1 MSNSEIIAAYFK
13 AIQTGD
19 LAKLGA
25 LVAADVIWHQP
36 GDNQFSGTHTG
47 AEAVFA
53 MSGSMMEASAGTF
66 KIDLVKDIMVNG
78 AEVAATIDF
87 SGQRNGTEMALGGVD
102 VFTVKMARLP
112 KSGYTPVIKLQ
123 KMPSW
128 VSPKRQA
135 WCRLIQACTALIF
148 WKMALQRFW
157 VKRQNRSS
165 KGFWR

>member
-53 MSGSMMEASAGTF
+53 MIGSMMEASAGTF

-102 VFTVKMARLP
+102 VFTVKNGQIAEVWLYS
-112 KSGYTPVIKLQ
+112 SGLVGSEESDLGFPLHPEY
-123 KMPSW
+123 
-128 VSPKRQA
+128 A
-135 WCRLIQACTALIF
+135 IQTDANWYFLHGIF
-148 WKMALQRFW
+148 
-157 VKRQNRSS
+157 
-165 KGFWR
+165 G

>member
-1 MSNSEIIAAYFK
+1 MSYSEIIATYFK

-53 MSGSMMEASAGTF
+53 MIGSMMEASAGTF

-112 KSGYTPVIKLQ
+112 KSGYTLVIKLQ
-123 KMPSW
+123 KMPSG
-128 VSPKRQA
+128 VSPKPQT
-135 WCRLIQACTALIF
+135 WCRLIQ
-148 WKMALQRFW
+148 
-157 VKRQNRSS
+157 V
-165 KGFWR
+165 

>member
-1 MSNSEIIAAYFK
+1 MSNSEIIATYFK

-53 MSGSMMEASAGTF
+53 MIDSIMEALAGTF
-66 KIDLVKDIMVNG
+66 KIDLVKDTMVNG

-87 SGQRNGTEMALGGVD
+87 SGQSNGTEMALGGVD
-102 VFTVKMARLP
+102 VFTVKKWPDCRSL
-112 KSGYTPVIKLQ
+112 VIL
-123 KMPSW
+123 
-128 VSPKRQA
+128 
-135 WCRLIQACTALIF
+135 
-148 WKMALQRFW
+148 
-157 VKRQNRSS
+157 
-165 KGFWR
+165 

>member
-1 MSNSEIIAAYFK
+1 MSNSEIIATYFK

-53 MSGSMMEASAGTF
+53 MIGSMMEASAGTF

-78 AEVAATIDF
+78 GRGCCDHRFFWPAQWHRD
-87 SGQRNGTEMALGGVD
+87 G
-102 VFTVKMARLP
+102 
-112 KSGYTPVIKLQ
+112 
-123 KMPSW
+123 
-128 VSPKRQA
+128 A
-135 WCRLIQACTALIF
+135 WRC
-148 WKMALQRFW
+148 
-157 VKRQNRSS
+157 
-165 KGFWR
+165 